1 MKNQKELGKI
11 PHDKIFKHI
20 ILVVSAGLII
30 ASLFIEPKWRVDKS
44 IFESIALL
52 WGFYLL
58 MKLRSKKKGGT
69 VSIGGWSITLS
80 PQKTKDVKNEKN
92 NSVE

>member
-1 MKNQKELGKI
+1 MKTPQV
-11 PHDKIFKHI
+11 KIFKYI

-44 IFESIALL
+44 VFEAIALL

-58 MKLRSKKKGGT
+58 MKLRTKKDGGT
-69 VSIGGWSITLS
+69 VSCGGWSITLT
-80 PQKTKDVKNEKN
+80 PRKNKEVKNTKSDGE
-92 NSVE
+92 E

>member
-1 MKNQKELGKI
+1 MKTPQV
-11 PHDKIFKHI
+11 KIFKYI

-44 IFESIALL
+44 VFEVIALL

-58 MKLRSKKKGGT
+58 MKLRTKKDGGS
-69 VSIGGWSITLS
+69 VSFGGWSITLT
-80 PQKTKDVKNEKN
+80 PRKDKEIKNSKN
-92 NSVE
+92 NSEE